1 MIHGVDIDLIVWI
14 NTPKYLGSHCHR
26 VVKEISNQPFQIALF
41 RKRGQP
47 IYRLHKLPKGFSVL
61 HTLLHDRRCVDSCFR
76 RQLWIAEILHTS
88 DSNKMLRRFE
98 NNGF

>member
-26 VVKEISNQPFQIALF
+26 VVNEVPKQHFRIASF
-41 RKRGQP
+41 RKLGQP
-47 IYRLHKLPKGFSVL
+47 IYRLNKLPKGFSVL
-61 HTLLHDRRCVDSCFR
+61 YSLPNDRRCVDSCFR
-76 RQLWIAEILHTS
+76 RQLWIAVILHTS